1 MSWDPYIYSF
11 QGIDVGAYTCIDLT
25 GLTLSSAAPDW
36 TDYGY
41 RVFHADD
48 VTADDHSAID
58 WNEEPYPHHSLY
70 AYLNLT
76 DPWTEEMMIAFAAEY
91 GSAEMFM
98 PMAPTGY
105 PEIYSSGENSG
116 LMANDRP
123 FKWSWAKAMW
133 RMAFDGPFE
142 DGTRDDTT
150 GNPLP
155 NMSGF
160 YGRWDILDDFYLNK
174 ITTCPYF
181 FPFNMIKTEGMFTY
195 SFDEVYVYHK
205 QFHNAPGSLDGNMLN
220 SNLMNATTH
229 RGLYEVAS
237 DVDGSPIYD
246 LDTEAKYQTFWPRFD
261 VSDYDTSHDERDYR
275 KFHVATE
282 ARFGTYQ
289 RVHTNL
295 YKRYVHPDYNRGQR
309 DTYISNRVT
318 ALVQML
324 ELAESL
330 PKEYRVR
337 MQPHSHIQASQL
349 SFLPSET
356 ATTAGTSTSAP
367 TPTSPTGGEY

>member
-1 MSWDPYIYSF
+1 MSWDPYIQSSE
-11 QGIDVGAYTCIDLT
+11 GIKVGAHTCIDLT

-41 RVFHADD
+41 RVFHTDD

-58 WNEEPYPHHSLY
+58 WNSETYPHHSSY
-70 AYLNLT
+70 AYVNLT
-76 DPWTEEMMIAFAAEY
+76 DPPTDELYIVFAPEY
-91 GSAEMFM
+91 GSVEMYM

-116 LMANDRP
+116 LMANNQP
-123 FKWSWAKAMW
+123 FKWSWAKALW
-133 RMAFDGPFE
+133 RYSIE
-142 DGTRDDTT
+142 DTGTATPATT
-150 GNPLP
+150 GNPMP

-181 FPFNMIKTEGMFTY
+181 FPFNLIKTEGMFAMWEG
-195 SFDEVYVYHK
+195 FQEVYVYSK
-205 QFHNAPGSLDGNMLN
+205 QFHNAPTSLDGNMLN

-229 RGLYEVAS
+229 RGLYEEAS

-246 LDTEAKYQTFWPRFD
+246 LGIEEKYQVFWPRFD
-261 VSDYDTSHDERDYR
+261 VSDYDTKHDERDYR
-275 KFHVATE
+275 KFHVATG
-282 ARFGTYQ
+282 ANFGTYQ

-309 DTYISNRVT
+309 DTYISNRVA
-318 ALVQML
+318 ALEQML

-367 TPTSPTGGEY
+367 TSASPTGGEY